1 MTERISPVKPAGGL
15 LNQAIAQ
22 ARRIPPIAV
31 VFLVVFIA
39 VGMLN
44 PNFLTVDGVLTFL
57 RRAAPTVILAMGS
70 LFVIASGGFD
80 LSIGSL
86 VTFVV
91 IGGAMLI
98 GNDPANAYPAILILL
113 GIGVIVGLVN
123 GLSVS
128 YLKVPSLIATLG
140 TLLIVRGLGLYWS
153 GGAPRG
159 YLTDNFRAFGRGF
172 IEDIPVI
179 GRFPISV
186 IVLVAMGLIAYLLF
200 HRANLGRQI
209 LAVGDNPTTASLS
222 GVRVR
227 VVRITAFVISSLFA
241 IVAGVLVGGFA
252 GVNIEAGTGL
262 ELQAISAAVLGGAA
276 LLGGRGSVPSVIFG
290 ALTLE
295 ALFNVLNLLG
305 LPKPLRDAVQG
316 LIIISAAAYIAFG
329 SRRKR

>member
-1 MTERISPVKPAGGL
+1 MSGRTTQFERQKTGL
-15 LNQAIAQ
+15 SRAWALV
-22 ARRIPPIAV
+22 RKIPPIV
-31 VFLVVFIA
+31 PVFLIVFFA

-44 PNFLTVDGVLTFL
+44 PNFLTTDGVLNFL
-57 RRAAPTVILAMGS
+57 RRAAPTVLLATGC
-70 LFVIASGGFD
+70 LFVIAAGGFD
-80 LSIGSL
+80 LSVGAL

-98 GNDPANAYPAILILL
+98 GNDPANAWSAILILL
-113 GIGVIVGLVN
+113 GVGVVIGLVN
-123 GLSVS
+123 GVSVT
-128 YLKVPSLIATLG
+128 YLRVPSLIATLG
-140 TLLIVRGLGLYWS
+140 TQLMVRGLGLFWS

-159 YLTDNFRAFGRGF
+159 YLTDNFRSLGRGY
-172 IEDIPVI
+172 IEGLPLI
-179 GRFPISV
+179 GRFPIAV
-186 IVLVAMGLIAYLLF
+186 IVLIVMGVTAYVLF
-200 HRANLGRQI
+200 HRTNLGRQI
-209 LAVGDNPTTASLS
+209 LAVGDNDTTARLS

-227 VVRITAFVISSLFA
+227 AVRIAAFVISALFA

-276 LLGGRGSVPSVIFG
+276 LLGGRGSVPSVMFG

-295 ALFNVLNLLG
+295 ALFNLLNLLG

-316 LIIISAAAYIAFG
+316 LIIIGAAAYIAYS

>member
-1 MTERISPVKPAGGL
+1 MTERTSTLKRPAGPWGRAL
-15 LNQAIAQ
+15 AVL
-22 ARRIPPIAV
+22 RGIPPIAV
-31 VFLVVFIA
+31 VFLIVFVA

-70 LFVIASGGFD
+70 LFVIAAGGFD

-86 VTFVV
+86 VTFSV

-98 GNDPANAYPAILILL
+98 GNDPANAYTAILILL
-113 GIGVIVGLVN
+113 AFGIGIGLMN
-123 GLSVS
+123 GLSVT

-140 TLLIVRGLGLYWS
+140 TLLMVRGLGLYWS

-172 IEDIPVI
+172 IEDLPLI

-186 IVLVAMGLIAYLLF
+186 IVLVVMGVIAYLLF

-209 LAVGDNPTTASLS
+209 LAVGDNDLTARLS

-227 VVRITAFVISSLFA
+227 AIRITTFVLSAIFA
-241 IVAGVLVGGFA
+241 VVAGVLVGGFA

-276 LLGGRGSVPSVIFG
+276 LLGGRGSVPGVIFG

-295 ALFNVLNLLG
+295 ALFNLLNLLG

-316 LIIISAAAYIAFG
+316 LIIISAATYIVYG
-329 SRRKR
+329 LRRKR

>member
-1 MTERISPVKPAGGL
+1 MSERTSSVKPTSGL
-15 LNQAIAQ
+15 PGQMIAV
-22 ARRIPPIAV
+22 ARRIPPIAI
-31 VFLVVFIA
+31 VFLVVFIG
-39 VGMLN
+39 VGLLN
-44 PNFLTVDGVLTFL
+44 PNFLTLDGVLTFL

-70 LFVIASGGFD
+70 LFVIAAGGFD

-98 GNDPANAYPAILILL
+98 GNDPNNAYTAILILL
-113 GIGVIVGLVN
+113 GIGLIVGLVN
-123 GLSVS
+123 GISVS

-172 IEDIPVI
+172 IEDLPVI
-179 GRFPISV
+179 GRFPIAV
-186 IVLVAMGLIAYLLF
+186 IVLLAMGAIAYLLF
-200 HRANLGRQI
+200 QRVNLGRQI
-209 LAVGDNPTTASLS
+209 LAVGDNPTTAKLS

-227 VVRITAFVISSLFA
+227 AVRITAFVISSLFA

-276 LLGGRGSVPSVIFG
+276 LLGGRGSVLNVVFG
-290 ALTLE
+290 ALALE
-295 ALFNVLNLLG
+295 ALFNLLNLLG

-316 LIIISAAAYIAFG
+316 LIIISAAAYIAYG
-329 SRRKR
+329 SLRKR